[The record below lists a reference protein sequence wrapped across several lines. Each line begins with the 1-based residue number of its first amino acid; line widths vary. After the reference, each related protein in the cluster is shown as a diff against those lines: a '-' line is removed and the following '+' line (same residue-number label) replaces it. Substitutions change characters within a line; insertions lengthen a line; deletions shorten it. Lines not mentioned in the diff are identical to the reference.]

1 MEGHRRGEG
10 ARRPMGFAFRE
21 VRYASEG
28 YGSKPNVGRIVM
40 EKQMRAST
48 RIEQGTTVVDV
59 VGQIDLGNSPALRK
73 TLLESLK
80 GTDRLAINLIA
91 VQYIDSSGIASLLEV
106 LKEARQSKKRLV
118 LFGLTGAVGQ
128 VLQLTRLTGVFE
140 IRENEEQA
148 LAA

>member
-1 MEGHRRGEG
+1 MQR
-10 ARRPMGFAFRE
+10 
-21 VRYASEG
+21 
-28 YGSKPNVGRIVM
+28 
-40 EKQMRAST
+40 QMSSST
-48 RIEQGTTVVDV
+48 RTEKGTTIVDV

-73 TLLESLK
+73 TLLDSLK
-80 GTDRLAINLIA
+80 GTDRVAVNLMA
-91 VQYIDSSGIASLLEV
+91 VKYIDSSGIASLLEV

-118 LFGLTGAVGQ
+118 LFGLTAAVSQ

>member
-1 MEGHRRGEG
+1 MERQ
-10 ARRPMGFAFRE
+10 MG
-21 VRYASEG
+21 S
-28 YGSKPNVGRIVM
+28 
-40 EKQMRAST
+40 ST
-48 RIEQGTTVVDV
+48 RIERGTTIVDV

-80 GTDRLAINLIA
+80 GTDRVAVNLIA
-91 VQYIDSSGIASLLEV
+91 VKYIDSSGIASLLEV

-118 LFGLTGAVGQ
+118 LFGLTAAVSQ

-148 LAA
+148 LEV